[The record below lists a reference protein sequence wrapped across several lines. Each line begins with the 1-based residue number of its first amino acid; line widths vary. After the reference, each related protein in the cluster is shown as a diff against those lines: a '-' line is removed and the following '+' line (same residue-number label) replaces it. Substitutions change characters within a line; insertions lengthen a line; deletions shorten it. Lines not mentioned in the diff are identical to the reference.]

1 MSPVDLGELRGSL
14 LMFGG
19 PYSNL
24 QATEALQRR
33 ADPLGIPPGNII
45 CTGDAVAYCAQP
57 NETLQLIRD
66 WGITLLL
73 GNCEESLASDA
84 VDCGCGF
91 DSGRVC
97 DVVADSWYGY
107 SVKTTTA
114 QHKEWMRHL
123 PRLVTFTYENKTFMV
138 VHGSV
143 ERINEFIFPSTEAIV
158 KQQSISIA
166 GVDGVVAGHCGLPFT
181 EILPNDHS
189 KNRLWHNPGAIGMPA
204 NDGTPQ
210 VWYAVW
216 RPVSGQI
223 RVEHHRLA
231 YDAESAQQAMLHA
244 GLTNGYAEALS
255 SGLWPSMD
263 VLPERERLQRGVE
276 IVESAVLF

>member
-1 MSPVDLGELRGSL
+1 MILDLGELYGPL
-14 LMFGG
+14 LLFGG

-24 QATEALQRR
+24 QATEALWRR
-33 ADPLGIPPGNII
+33 ADELGIPPGNIV

-73 GNCEESLASDA
+73 GNCEESLASGA

-91 DSGRVC
+91 DSGSAC
-97 DVVADSWYGY
+97 DVLADSWYRY
-107 SVKTTTA
+107 SVKSTEA

-123 PRLVTFTYENKTFMV
+123 PRLVKFTYQSKTFVV

-143 ERINEFIFPSTEAIV
+143 ERINEFIFPSTEAGV
-158 KQQSISIA
+158 KQRQIA
-166 GVDGVVAGHCGLPFT
+166 NAEVDGVIAGHCGLPFT
-181 EILPNDHS
+181 QILPNGLS

-204 NDGTPQ
+204 NDATPN

-231 YDAESAQQAMLHA
+231 YDSESAKQAMLNA
-244 GLTNGYAEALS
+244 GLANGYAEALS

-263 VLPERERLQRGVE
+263 VLPEHERLQRGIE